1 MLGQH
6 FLRKHFVRHRV
17 DAPPQFRQRIDTHGV
32 EPCWLGAVMAVL
44 ALLNAARPAIAI
56 TSLYPSALARRFRQ
70 PEMSP
75 RVAVFRV
82 FDHTTKAPGVKI
94 PEQLIE
100 QFPEEMTIV
109 IQHQYWDLEV
119 HDGHFEIILKFNRVP
134 QHLSIPYVAMTR
146 FVDPAVNFGVSFEKG
161 ETLEDDASVVDPAL
175 ATADGDT
182 ANSTEDSGSDG
193 ETVVSLDAFR
203 RK

>member
-1 MLGQH
+1 MTDYIGYEALTQAAMRGVVREA
-6 FLRKHFVRHRV
+6 LRQAAKGS
-17 DAPPQFRQRIDTHGV
+17 APPGDHHFYVTFR
-32 EPCWLGAVMAVL
+32 
-44 ALLNAARPAIAI
+44 
-56 TSLYPSALARRFRQ
+56 
-70 PEMSP
+70 
-75 RVAVFRV
+75 
-82 FDHTTKAPGVKI
+82 TKAPGVKI
-94 PEQLIE
+94 PDHLIE

-161 ETLEDDASVVDPAL
+161 ESLEADASVVAPAPD
-175 ATADGDT
+175 AAESEPEAAAENDG
-182 ANSTEDSGSDG
+182 AEG

>member
-1 MLGQH
+1 MTDYIGYEALTQAAMRGVVREA
-6 FLRKHFVRHRV
+6 LRQAAKGS
-17 DAPPQFRQRIDTHGV
+17 APPGDHHFYVTFR
-32 EPCWLGAVMAVL
+32 
-44 ALLNAARPAIAI
+44 
-56 TSLYPSALARRFRQ
+56 
-70 PEMSP
+70 
-75 RVAVFRV
+75 
-82 FDHTTKAPGVKI
+82 TKAPGVNI
-94 PEQLIE
+94 PDHLIE

-161 ETLEDDASVVDPAL
+161 GSVEDESSVVSPAPE
-175 ATADGDT
+175 
-182 ANSTEDSGSDG
+182 NSETGSEVTGTETGPDG

>member
-1 MLGQH
+1 MTDYIGYEALTQAAMRGVVREA
-6 FLRKHFVRHRV
+6 LRQAAKGS
-17 DAPPQFRQRIDTHGV
+17 APPGDHHFYVTFR
-32 EPCWLGAVMAVL
+32 
-44 ALLNAARPAIAI
+44 
-56 TSLYPSALARRFRQ
+56 
-70 PEMSP
+70 
-75 RVAVFRV
+75 
-82 FDHTTKAPGVKI
+82 TKAPGVKI
-94 PEQLIE
+94 PDHLIE

-146 FVDPAVNFGVSFEKG
+146 FVDPAVNFGVSFEKAGSG
-161 ETLEDDASVVDPAL
+161 EESTSVVAPAPDEMVVPGEE
-175 ATADGDT
+175 TSSDEET
-182 ANSTEDSGSDG
+182 SDG

>member
-1 MLGQH
+1 MTDYIGYEALTQAAMRGV
-6 FLRKHFVRHRV
+6 VREAMRQAAKGS
-17 DAPPQFRQRIDTHGV
+17 APPGDHHFYVTFR
-32 EPCWLGAVMAVL
+32 
-44 ALLNAARPAIAI
+44 
-56 TSLYPSALARRFRQ
+56 
-70 PEMSP
+70 
-75 RVAVFRV
+75 
-82 FDHTTKAPGVKI
+82 TKAPGVKI
-94 PEQLIE
+94 PDHLIE

-161 ETLEDDASVVDPAL
+161 ESLEADASVVAPAPD
-175 ATADGDT
+175 AAETEADAAAENDG
-182 ANSTEDSGSDG
+182 AEG